1 MTNETGL
8 SWPLMIYTQKW
19 VKRYY
24 ILADSSQKT
33 YVKRSEGSSGL
44 NKLLISMD

>member
-1 MTNETGL
+1 
-8 SWPLMIYTQKW
+8 LMIYTQKW

-33 YVKRSEGSSGL
+33 CLKKS
-44 NKLLISMD
+44 